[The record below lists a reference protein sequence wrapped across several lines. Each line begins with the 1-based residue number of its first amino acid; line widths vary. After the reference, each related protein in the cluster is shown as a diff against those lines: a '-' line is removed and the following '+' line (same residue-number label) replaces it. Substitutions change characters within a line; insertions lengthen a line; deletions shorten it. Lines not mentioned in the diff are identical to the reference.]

1 LAEEMLRPFF
11 AGDALTT
18 ELSAICKE
26 AFDFP
31 IPLVKLKNGPQ
42 VLELFHGPTCAFKD
56 VGAQF
61 LAACMA
67 RIPRPNAKNKTDLV
81 LVATSGDTGGA
92 VAAAFSRKTKIR
104 VAILYP
110 KGKISS
116 AQEQQLTCWGDQVT
130 AFSVLGDFDDCQKIV
145 KAAFQDA
152 ELQERFSLISA
163 NSISLG
169 RLLPQMVYYAG
180 ASLQNPGDFIVPTG
194 NLGNA
199 MAAYWAKQMGF
210 PIGKIHFA
218 LNANTT
224 IRDFLTTGQWVP
236 HPTVAT
242 LANAMDV
249 GNASNAERLRNLFPN
264 VDKIDAQAI
273 VANDKDILLAINK
286 AYDQY
291 GYISCPHTATAFHA
305 YWKLGIKDANLVA
318 TAHPAK
324 FLDVMPKV
332 IAEKVTIPEPLAK
345 LAKLPSS
352 KKEMSA
358 DLASLKKQLS

>member
-1 LAEEMLRPFF
+1 
-11 AGDALTT
+11 
-18 ELSAICKE
+18 
-26 AFDFP
+26 
-31 IPLVKLKNGPQ
+31 
-42 VLELFHGPTCAFKD
+42 
-56 VGAQF
+56 
-61 LAACMA
+61 MA
-67 RIPRPNAKNKTDLV
+67 RIPHPSEDKKKTELV

-110 KGKISS
+110 KDKISP
-116 AQEQQLTCWGDQVT
+116 AQEQQLTCWGEQVS
-130 AFSVLGDFDDCQKIV
+130 AFSVLGDFDDCQRIV
-145 KAAFQDA
+145 KSAFQDA
-152 ELQERFSLISA
+152 EMRSRFSLISA

-180 ASLQNPGDFIVPTG
+180 ASLQNPGDFIVPSG

-218 LNANTT
+218 LNANAT
-224 IRDFLTTGQWVP
+224 IRDFLSTGKWQP

-264 VDKIDAQAI
+264 VDLIDAQAI
-273 VANDKDILLAINK
+273 VASDKEILDAINK
-286 AYDQY
+286 AYELY
-291 GYISCPHTATAFHA
+291 GYIACPHTATAFNA
-305 YWKLGIKDANLVA
+305 YWKLNLKDAILVA

-324 FLDVMPKV
+324 FLDVMPKDV
-332 IAEKVTIPEPLAK
+332 AAKVKIPTALEK
-345 LAKLPSS
+345 LAKLKSD
-352 KKEMSA
+352 KIEIA
-358 DLASLKKQLS
+358 AELTELKKQLH